1 MVGRSHIP
9 KQSNFCKTIRAASSR
24 STLGFA
30 PLGAGAD

>member
-24 STLGFA
+24 SMLGFA
-30 PLGAGAD
+30 PSALGLL